1 MHLHEGQLEPVA
13 RGAEDCPDTLAVER
27 IWLGIAR
34 AVESSSVHVESTPAG
49 CNEKETVE
57 AWKGWHKKNNKKA

>member
-13 RGAEDCPDTLAVER
+13 RGAENHPDTLGVER
-27 IWLGIAR
+27 IRLRIAR

-49 CNEKETVE
+49 CNKKETAE
-57 AWKGWHKKNNKKA
+57 A